1 MIISHLTTSNRI
13 DYETM
18 VIADPFTNTALAATV
33 SLESYAIGDCLT
45 DTLTG
50 QLCHSSQGVD
60 TIYINFPLLL
70 LLN

>member
-1 MIISHLTTSNRI
+1 
-13 DYETM
+13 M